1 MNTNSLSEPAKN
13 LLLVSLLANDKII
26 SNNGKAF
33 LKELILRRDPKI
45 SDLLEK
51 FENKESGDSSFMEKL
66 HDLIETEALALYNE
80 LFFDT
85 SLEVGKTLSK
95 EERDDNDLNE
105 DKCLIYGEVDF
116 TSFYKVLRK
125 INPAQGSTFYDLGSG
140 TAKAIFIARLT
151 QDFGR
156 CLGIEILEGLH
167 SQACR
172 IVERYNRKYRSYLST
187 GLDLHASVHQG
198 SFLEYDW
205 SDGDVVF
212 ANSTC
217 FDDDLMNDMSKRA
230 ENLRPGAIFITFTKG
245 LTSSKF
251 EVLERKRYR
260 MSWGP
265 ATVYIHRRL
274 NPDGTPVGPPNLCI
288 LPVDDAPYQDDID
301 MSSMSASGKYGVAPL
316 SSSES
321 GSDDNYDEEEA
332 DEGDDDDDDDEE
344 DYGDDYG
351 DEDGDSEE
359 NSDEEDEEEE
369 EEDNAGYAASSERE
383 NPMSPPLSVLSPPIK
398 IRTGPG
404 SAFDWYLCRFTL
416 KPLFNIG
423 IAVRGAEGLDYLN
436 SPQDNALLKRKR
448 AAQHAHP
455 I

>member
-1 MNTNSLSEPAKN
+1 MNSVLSEPAKN
-13 LLLVSLLANDKII
+13 LLLVSLLANDRII

-45 SDLLEK
+45 SDLLEM
-51 FENKESGDSSFMEKL
+51 FESKQSGDSSFMEQL
-66 HDLIETEALALYNE
+66 HDLIENESLALYNE

-85 SLEVGKTLSK
+85 SLEVGKSLSK
-95 EERDDNDLNE
+95 EERDQNDLNE

-156 CLGIEILEGLH
+156 CLGIEILDGLH
-167 SQACR
+167 SQAQK

-217 FDDDLMNDMSKRA
+217 FDDDLMSDMSKRA

-274 NPDGTPVGPPNLCI
+274 NHDGTPVGPPGLCT
-288 LPVDDAPYQDDID
+288 LPVDDIPYQDDID
-301 MSSMSASGKYGVAPL
+301 ARISASRKYASP
-316 SSSES
+316 SES
-321 GSDDNYDEEEA
+321 EEDSSDGDEAGDSGDEE
-332 DEGDDDDDDDEE
+332 DDDDA
-344 DYGDDYG
+344 
-351 DEDGDSEE
+351 
-359 NSDEEDEEEE
+359 E
-369 EEDNAGYAASSERE
+369 EEDSVEDQS
-383 NPMSPPLSVLSPPIK
+383 PMSPPLSLLSPPIK
-398 IRTGPG
+398 IRTG
-404 SAFDWYLCRFTL
+404 S
-416 KPLFNIG
+416 
-423 IAVRGAEGLDYLN
+423 GL
-436 SPQDNALLKRKR
+436 
-448 AAQHAHP
+448 
-455 I
+455 